1 MNTNKRFKQLQMTTM
16 NKLPRCQSKSITKQF
31 LLQMYKMG
39 KDQEA
44 KYYFNSYQ
52 PQIKK

>member
-1 MNTNKRFKQLQMTTM
+1 
-16 NKLPRCQSKSITKQF
+16 
-31 LLQMYKMG
+31 MYKMG

-52 PQIKK
+52 PQIKKES

>member
-1 MNTNKRFKQLQMTTM
+1 
-16 NKLPRCQSKSITKQF
+16 
-31 LLQMYKMG
+31 MYKME

-52 PQIKK
+52 PQIKKKL